1 MFNLG
6 NLSSFSWV
14 IVQFFFFFVYLPN
27 CSRKVTEH
35 YDKIHTFVVFFP

>member
-14 IVQFFFFFVYLPN
+14 IVQNFFFVYLPN

-35 YDKIHTFVVFFP
+35 YDKIHMFVVFFP